1 MLSIGIDSGST
12 ATKGI
17 LFSDENGGV
26 ILRRFLIPTPFRP
39 QSAILEAWETLCGEC
54 DTRPYLTL
62 TGYGRKL
69 VDYADKQVTEISC
82 HGIGARWLHPQTRT
96 VIDIGGQDSKV
107 IRLDEQGHLTD
118 FLMNDK
124 CAAGTGRFLDVIS
137 RTLGTD
143 ITAVDDTIRGIE
155 PHAISSMCT
164 VFAES
169 EVISLRS
176 SGVEPQSI
184 LSGIVNSMAQRTA
197 GFAKRLSTVP
207 SVLFS
212 GGVSRSQAFCERLS
226 QHLGAEVIT
235 HPDGQFAGAIGA
247 AIYGIRQL
255 QKQAAVTSGDLRS

>member
-1 MLSIGIDSGST
+1 
-12 ATKGI
+12 
-17 LFSDENGGV
+17 
-26 ILRRFLIPTPFRP
+26 
-39 QSAILEAWETLCGEC
+39 
-54 DTRPYLTL
+54 
-62 TGYGRKL
+62 
-69 VDYADKQVTEISC
+69 
-82 HGIGARWLHPQTRT
+82 
-96 VIDIGGQDSKV
+96 
-107 IRLDEQGHLTD
+107 
-118 FLMNDK
+118 MNDK

-176 SGVEPQSI
+176 AGVEPESI

-212 GGVSRSQAFCERLS
+212 GGVSRSQTFCERLS

-255 QKQAAVTSGDLRS
+255 QKQAAVTSGDIRS